1 MRRPLPSKLFRHG
14 TQRTEFFQQVVA
26 ETCEFLRERWPDE
39 LSDLNWRIRD
49 VPLLDSRA
57 DGVKRWQAD
66 RASMTITLYRLPI
79 QRLRRR
85 DSDARM
91 QIEKA
96 VISAAAA
103 LIDKDPWDLLHN

>member
-14 TQRTEFFQQVVA
+14 TMRGEFFQQVVA
-26 ETCEFLRERWPDE
+26 ETCDYLRDRWPADLGE
-39 LSDLNWRIRD
+39 LSWRIRD

-57 DGVKRWQAD
+57 ERVRRWQAD
-66 RASMTITLYRLPI
+66 PKTMTITLYRLPI

-96 VISAAAA
+96 VITAAAA
-103 LIDKDPWDLLHN
+103 LIDKDPWDLLHH

>member
-14 TQRTEFFQQVVA
+14 AMRSEFFQQVVT
-26 ETCEFLRERWPDE
+26 ETCDFLRERWPDE
-39 LSDLNWRIRD
+39 LGDLNWRIRD
-49 VPLLDSRA
+49 VPVLDSRA
-57 DGVKRWQAD
+57 DGVRRWQAD
-66 RASMTITLYRLPI
+66 TASMTITLYRLPI

-96 VISAAAA
+96 VITAAAA
-103 LIDKDPWDLLHN
+103 LIDKDPWDLLQH